1 LNFSEEVIHCL
12 LVKEGALVTPAEN
25 GQQAVDLLSANP
37 HAFDLV
43 LIDMQMPV
51 LDGCAATRV
60 IRQDL
65 GISKL
70 PIVAM
75 TANAMD
81 SDRVAC
87 LEAGMND
94 HVGKPFQ
101 VDSLVEVLVRHSL
114 P

>member
-1 LNFSEEVIHCL
+1 
-12 LVKEGALVTPAEN
+12 
-25 GQQAVDLLSANP
+25 
-37 HAFDLV
+37 
-43 LIDMQMPV
+43 MQMPV

-87 LEAGMND
+87 LGSWNE
-94 HVGKPFQ
+94 
-101 VDSLVEVLVRHSL
+101 
-114 P
+114 